1 VKTDS
6 LRINQLSPAD
16 FERYLGYL
24 RAIDEGDVDSYAAFL
39 ADDCELIQ
47 NNNPP
52 VRGKAAIVG
61 MLAQFWPA
69 FRGMEHE
76 LLNIYGTA
84 AHFVLEAWNHYT
96 RHDGS
101 KVSVRAVAFTDRD
114 ETTGFVTSVR
124 FYTDASPVF
133 AP

>member
-1 VKTDS
+1 MKTDS
-6 LRINQLSPAD
+6 LRINQLSPAG
-16 FERYLGYL
+16 FEWYLGYL
-24 RAIDEGDVDSYAAFL
+24 RAIDEGDVDAYAARL
-39 ADDCELIQ
+39 ADECELIQ

-76 LLNIYGTA
+76 LLNIYGTDTR
-84 AHFVLEAWNHYT
+84 FVLEAWNHYT
-96 RHDGS
+96 RHDGN

-114 ETTGFVTSVR
+114 EATGLVTSVR